1 MVRVNI
7 TTSFL
12 IFQKSVSCRRQAVK
26 VNANPRLAPDNQP
39 VSNHESELLVELV
52 ASVAINLESF
62 QDLHFLIVRLHQH
75 QCVAGLL

>member
-1 MVRVNI
+1 
-7 TTSFL
+7 
-12 IFQKSVSCRRQAVK
+12 